1 VLAFQGVAFRGRDE
15 SVDSTNRE
23 NFLEILNV
31 MVSYNEH
38 IAEVIAKAP
47 KNASYTS
54 PMIQKEILHI
64 FSTKVKEAIRKEIGN
79 AKFCIMVDEARDE
92 SMKEKMA
99 IVLRFVDKDGFV
111 RELFLGLFMSLI
123 LRH

>member
-1 VLAFQGVAFRGRDE
+1 
-15 SVDSTNRE
+15 
-23 NFLEILNV
+23 
-31 MVSYNEH
+31 
-38 IAEVIAKAP
+38 
-47 KNASYTS
+47 
-54 PMIQKEILHI
+54 
-64 FSTKVKEAIRKEIGN
+64 VKEAIRKEIGN